1 MNEPHDPEHGADVES
16 DRVLRDNLRVPAL
29 SPEALARIRL
39 ATEAEW
45 RANVRQSPRRWMPL
59 AVAASVALLATAVI
73 WNFVSDG
80 SMALA
85 GDSLATL
92 ARAPAPGVVE
102 LRPLWRESA
111 VNVGSEVRA
120 GQDLA
125 ARGGALLALHG
136 GGNLRIAPG
145 SELEVLSANSV
156 RLQSGE
162 LYVDIPP
169 GAHPD
174 ASFVAVT
181 DAGEFR
187 HVGTQFALA
196 VIDGGTRLRVR
207 EGRVAWAAG
216 EGGSTV
222 DAGTEVLIDRH
233 HQVTRRPLD
242 ASGEMWSWTAAM
254 SPDIDIEGRPLSEFL
269 DWVARETGRKL
280 VIADDATRQQV
291 ATISMHGSVHGL
303 VPMDALHAVMA
314 STSLRFDLPEGAI
327 RVSLASESPPPR

>member
-1 MNEPHDPEHGADVES
+1 MNTSHDPTPDAES

-45 RANVRQSPRRWMPL
+45 RANVRQSPRRWIPL
-59 AVAASVALLATAVI
+59 AAAASVALLASAVI
-73 WNFVSDG
+73 WNFLAGG
-80 SMALA
+80 SSALA
-85 GDSLATL
+85 GEPLATL

-102 LRPLWRESA
+102 LRSLWREAPVS
-111 VNVGSEVRA
+111 VGSEVRG

-136 GGNLRIAPG
+136 GGNLRVAPA

-156 RLQSGE
+156 RLKSGE

-169 GAHPD
+169 GAHAD
-174 ASFVAVT
+174 ASFVAIT
-181 DAGEFR
+181 NAGEFR

-196 VIDGGTRLRVR
+196 VIDGTTRLRVR
-207 EGRVAWAAG
+207 EGSVAWAAA

-222 DAGTEVLIDRH
+222 DAGTEMFIDQNL
-233 HQVTRRPLD
+233 QVTRRELD
-242 ASGEMWSWTAAM
+242 ADGDAWSWTASMA
-254 SPDIDIEGRPLSEFL
+254 PDIDIEGRPLSEFL

-280 VIADDATRQQV
+280 VIADEATRQQV
-291 ATISMHGSVHGL
+291 AAISMHGNVNGL
-303 VPMDALHAVMA
+303 APMDALDAVMA
-314 STSLRFDLPEGAI
+314 STSLRFDLPSGAI
-327 RVSLASESPPPR
+327 RVSFASESTPPR